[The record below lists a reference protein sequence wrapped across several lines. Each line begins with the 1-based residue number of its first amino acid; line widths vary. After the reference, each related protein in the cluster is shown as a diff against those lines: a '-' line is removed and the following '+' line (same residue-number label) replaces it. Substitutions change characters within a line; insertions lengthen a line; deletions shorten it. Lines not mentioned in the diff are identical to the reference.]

1 MTLGGTMTKEDW
13 QRKDDAIVKQNVLNR
28 AVDMFIAGEIG
39 YGEILAQ
46 AEAFFLWVRGDV
58 KAASPLPVPTRE
70 PGTLTVS
77 TISSLPR
84 APVPTT
90 IQQGFINKIQAKYS
104 GYTNEMIYGV
114 KNSYPT
120 DMEGV
125 VEICKTLKP

>member
-1 MTLGGTMTKEDW
+1 MANQNIDPSVWEK
-13 QRKDDAIVKQNVLNR
+13 KDRQIIRQNVLNR
-28 AVDMFIAGEIG
+28 AVDMFIAGEIK
-39 YGEILAQ
+39 YEEILAQ

-58 KAASPLPVPTRE
+58 KAATPLPMPTKD
-70 PGTLTVS
+70 PKDLNTGIGNVS
-77 TISSLPR
+77 L
-84 APVPTT
+84 PVPTT